1 MKKLLFAFMLFTTMF
16 VCAEEY
22 GGVDVGTNPILIR
35 ETPSGWA
42 VISQQLCALREIPL
56 ARSVLLTIKT
66 PENAAIRLCVSD
78 FSGKLLAYAQ
88 EDGGKI
94 MQYEFS
100 MEGYKPFKQTRKQLT
115 Y

>member
-1 MKKLLFAFMLFTTMF
+1 MKKLLFAFMLFTTTF

-22 GGVDVGTNPILIR
+22 DGVDVGTNPILIR

-56 ARSVLLTIKT
+56 ARSVLLTVKT
-66 PENAAIRLCVSD
+66 NEGIGRFCISD
-78 FSGKLLAYAQ
+78 FSGEAKAYF
-88 EDGGKI
+88 EKDGKI
-94 MQYEFS
+94 IVANFS
-100 MEGYKPFKQTRKQLT
+100 IEGYYLFEDNNKPKQLT